1 MGEKEQKGAQMPR
14 FGLVGVWFQGFNW
27 GFGLHADRIIGRLD
41 TERGVALVFPR
52 TTPQSY
58 VDIDLV
64 GRLRLHGLL
73 HGRRRGGCCDA
84 LDGDE
89 GAICTSALEG
99 DDAVD
104 ERIECVI
111 AAHAYVAAWVRCSAA
126 LADDDVACANELAA
140 EFFDAQ
146 ATPDTISI
154 ILG

>member
-111 AAHAYVAAWVRCSAA
+111 AAHAYVLAGVELRAA
-126 LADDDVACANELAA
+126 LTSDDVAGLGLLPAKELN
-140 EFFDAQ
+140 
-146 ATPDTISI
+146 S
-154 ILG
+154 